1 MKARLLLL
9 LAALLA
15 RPAFA
20 TEPATPPNTLTAAE
34 RQAGWR
40 LLFDGRSFAGWR
52 GYRRPDRPA
61 QGWRVRDGLLEKV
74 GGERGGDL
82 ITTETFGDFE
92 FSWEW
97 RLERAGN
104 NGVKYFVT
112 EDRPSAP
119 GHEYQMLDDHA
130 HPDARAGANRLT
142 AAFYDVLPAAA
153 DKPLKPV
160 GEWNHSRL
168 VVRGREVEHW
178 LNGTLVL
185 RYELGSDAVK
195 AGLARS
201 KFKDQPGFGEK
212 IRGHLMLTDHADPC
226 WFRNLKL
233 RELEPAGG
241 EPKPSN
247 R

>member
-9 LAALLA
+9 AAALLA
-15 RPAFA
+15 LPASA
-20 TEPATPPNTLTAAE
+20 SEPATPPNTLTEAE

-52 GYRRPDRPA
+52 GYRRPDMPA
-61 QGWRVRDGLLEKV
+61 QGWRVRDGLIEKV
-74 GGERGGDL
+74 GGERGGDI
-82 ITTETFGDFE
+82 ITAETFGDFE

-112 EDRPSAP
+112 EDRPSSP
-119 GHEYQMLDDHA
+119 GHEYQLLDDHA
-130 HPDARAGANRLT
+130 HPDARAGAPRLP
-142 AAFYDVLPAAA
+142 APFYDVRPAAA

-178 LNGTLVL
+178 LNGALVL
-185 RYELGSDAVK
+185 RYELGGDAVK
-195 AGLARS
+195 AGLAQS

-212 IRGHLMLTDHADPC
+212 IRGHLMLTDHTDPC

-233 RELEPAGG
+233 RPLDP
-241 EPKPSN
+241 
-247 R
+247 